1 MTFSSPPAASHA
13 VTSLYCWSRS
23 LSGLPCGL
31 MPNRKVGSAAFT
43 VRCTFATSAV
53 TFCRRHAARLAAPLA
68 ANCAASTA
76 ASVVG

>member
-31 MPNRKVGSAAFT
+31 MPNRRVGSAAFT
-43 VRCTFATSAV
+43 VRYTFATSAV
-53 TFCRRHAARLAAPLA
+53 TFAAATGKVGCAAA
-68 ANCAASTA
+68 ANCTASTA